1 MSIVR
6 KCVKDHLWSATLNC
20 VENSK
25 TWCPWFAVEKR
36 PGLSTEYVNSTI
48 PMLWRCGK
56 GHEWATTLYRIKNMG
71 RCHNN
76 ILADFLKIHSQ
87 GLELDIYYLQ
97 YGFAIELVR
106 IISFDMAVYLENACK
121 YVGADNLHREKAIMD
136 VLKLH
141 IFHNQRYSQ
150 AIKPLQYSIVPY
162 ESQEYFTPSHYNE
175 TFSEEIKINPSFESY
190 LVSDI
195 EDFFQRRGKSLV
207 DVFVDNI
214 ILLNINSSE
223 MWA

>member
-1 MSIVR
+1 
-6 KCVKDHLWSATLNC
+6 
-20 VENSK
+20 
-25 TWCPWFAVEKR
+25 
-36 PGLSTEYVNSTI
+36 
-48 PMLWRCGK
+48 
-56 GHEWATTLYRIKNMG
+56 
-71 RCHNN
+71 
-76 ILADFLKIHSQ
+76 
-87 GLELDIYYLQ
+87 
-97 YGFAIELVR
+97 
-106 IISFDMAVYLENACK
+106 MAVYLENACK